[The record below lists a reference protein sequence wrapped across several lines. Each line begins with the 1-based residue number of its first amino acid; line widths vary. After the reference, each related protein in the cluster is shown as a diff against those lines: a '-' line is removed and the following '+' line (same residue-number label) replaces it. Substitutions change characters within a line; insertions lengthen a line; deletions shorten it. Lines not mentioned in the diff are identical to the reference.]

1 MESGFPGFLPGS
13 DSLSGIGRVTTPPE
27 GDSSYLLILF
37 VKIDYIAMMV
47 GQVDNAQVG
56 RPI

>member
-1 MESGFPGFLPGS
+1 MESGFPGFRFLPGS
-13 DSLSGIGRVTTPPE
+13 DSLSGIGRVTTPQRE
-27 GDSSYLLILF
+27 TRVIYLF